1 MLSAPT
7 QRVRLLEVMGNAIV
21 GGMETSVL
29 RLVERLPRERFE
41 ISVLAPFESRCTETL
56 HALGADVIIV
66 PMPEDTVWSSVQQ
79 ASALVRSSR
88 IDVLHAHLG
97 NAQVLAGLT
106 GRLTDRP
113 VLATVHGRQ
122 MDPLELEAHRA
133 FGTHVH
139 AVCRHSQLH
148 ALGMGIAPS
157 HLHCI
162 PNGVDTESFRPRTS
176 MPSESLRTR
185 LGIGEGVPLAGFVG
199 RLSPEK
205 GPDLFVR
212 CAQRVLEAHPQAHF
226 VMIGDGPQRASVEAR
241 IDRLGLRGRV
251 HLTGMQAEM
260 PMLYPQLDLLVSSS
274 LSEAMPLAVMEAMAC
289 GLPVVATAVG
299 GVPELVVEDLTGSLV
314 GHGDVDGL
322 AREVAALLAE
332 PAKRREMGRNGRQRI
347 EQRFALTRSVG
358 RLAALLQRLAQ
369 REVGSAE
376 VRVPAPE
383 AEAADKLAPP
393 VRIGRAR
400 SNGNG
405 KAVAAAPAAGGSQA
419 VASAVTA
426 QPNADGRR

>member
-1 MLSAPT
+1 MLSSHT
-7 QRVRLLEVMGNAIV
+7 HRVRLLEVMGNAIV

-29 RLVERLPRERFE
+29 RLIERLTRERFE
-41 ISVLAPFESRCTETL
+41 ISVLAPFESRCTEAL
-56 HALGADVIIV
+56 HALGVDVVIV

-79 ASALVRSSR
+79 ASALVRAGR

-97 NAQVLAGLT
+97 NAHILAGLT

-139 AVCRHSQLH
+139 AVCRHSHLH

-162 PNGVDTESFRPRTS
+162 PNGVDTELFRPQPN
-176 MPSESLRTR
+176 MPSESLRTG

-205 GPDLFVR
+205 GPELFVR
-212 CAQRVLEAHPQAHF
+212 CAQRVLDRQPQAHF
-226 VMIGDGPQRASVEAR
+226 VMIGDGPQRASVEDR
-241 IDRLGLRGRV
+241 IERLGLRGRV
-251 HLTGMQAEM
+251 HLAGMQAAM
-260 PMLYPQLDLLVSSS
+260 PTLYPQLDLLVCSS

-322 AREVAALLAE
+322 AYEVAALLAD
-332 PAKRREMGRNGRQRI
+332 PARRREMGRQGRQRI
-347 EQRFALTRSVG
+347 EQRFALARSVSG
-358 RLAALLQRLAQ
+358 IAALLQRLAR
-369 REVGSAE
+369 REGASAE
-376 VRVPAPE
+376 VRVPAS
-383 AEAADKLAPP
+383 AAKAADKVMQP
-393 VRIGRAR
+393 VRVGRAR
-400 SNGNG
+400 GDGNG
-405 KAVAAAPAAGGSQA
+405 KAAGVAADAGGSAA
-419 VASAVTA
+419 VASAVVA
-426 QPNADGRR
+426 QPPAGDRR